1 MADTSPGSRPESSG
15 SILMSN
21 VLQLNNL
28 RKSFGEHLVLDDI
41 SLDFPAGSATV
52 IIGASGSGK
61 STLMRCINLLEEL
74 SDGQILL
81 DGQDI
86 SLYGTAADAVRG
98 QIGSVFQAFNL
109 FPHLNVLDNITLA
122 PRLVQGKNRE
132 DAERHAI
139 ALLERFGL
147 VEKAQS
153 FPNLL
158 SGGQQQRVAI
168 IRAIATG
175 PKILLLD
182 EVTSALDPVLIA
194 EVLSLISEL
203 KADGITM
210 IISTHEMG
218 FAKQIAD
225 RVVFLADGTICE
237 AGTPTE
243 IFTTPRTQELQGF
256 LAALKEAGRL

>member
-1 MADTSPGSRPESSG
+1 MSS
-15 SILMSN
+15 L
-21 VLQLNNL
+21 LQLKSV
-28 RKSFGEHLVLDDI
+28 RKAFGDNLVLDDI
-41 SLDFPAGSATV
+41 SLDFPQGSATV

-74 SDGQILL
+74 SDGQIIL
-81 DGQDI
+81 DGNDI
-86 SLYGTAADAVRG
+86 STYGVDLDSVRG

-122 PRLVQGKNRE
+122 PRLVQGKSRE
-132 DAERHAI
+132 DAEIQAH
-139 ALLERFGL
+139 ALLKRFGL
-147 VEKAQS
+147 ADKATA

-168 IRAIATG
+168 LRAVATG
-175 PKILLLD
+175 PKVLLLD

-194 EVLSLISEL
+194 EVLSLIAEL

-218 FAKQIAD
+218 FAKKIAD
-225 RVVFLADGTICE
+225 QVIFLSGGKVCE
-237 AGTPTE
+237 RGVPGKIFQSPETP
-243 IFTTPRTQELQGF
+243 ELKRF
-256 LAALKEAGRL
+256 LSALQEAGRI